1 MNSSAMMVS
10 RQKLLEAAMRVFAE
24 SGFRGATTRRIAEA
38 AGVNEVT
45 LFRQFKSKTALINEA
60 AELYARRRSE
70 EALPQHPASPLDE
83 LSEWCNAHLRL
94 LQESRDL
101 IRKCMAEVDDH
112 PNIAGCVRQGPDV
125 VHKQLV
131 DYTTELVR
139 QRDLP
144 LSPADVRVACIML
157 QGSLFA
163 DAMGR
168 DIMADMFPKPQRA
181 GAEYARFFLRM
192 LGVDP
197 GPGRGR
203 QRGTSTGPVTSRT
216 SGSRAAGPASRR
228 NGHGRQARPPRGT

>member
-1 MNSSAMMVS
+1 
-10 RQKLLEAAMRVFAE
+10 MRVFAE

-60 AELYARRRSE
+60 AQLYARRRSE
-70 EALPQHPASPLDE
+70 EALPPQPVSPLDE
-83 LSEWCNAHLRL
+83 LTEWCNTHLRL

-131 DYTTELVR
+131 DYTTQLVR
-139 QRDLP
+139 QRDLALP
-144 LSPADVRVACIML
+144 PGEVKVACVML
-157 QGSLFA
+157 QGSMFA

-181 GAEYARFFLRM
+181 GADYARAFLRM

-197 GPGRGR
+197 SNGGRR
-203 QRGTSTGPVTSRT
+203 AVTPAAPVN
-216 SGSRAAGPASRR
+216 GAASPRRR
-228 NGHGRQARPPRGT
+228 NGNARPSRPPRGT

>member
-1 MNSSAMMVS
+1 MMVS

-70 EALPQHPASPLDE
+70 EALPQQPVSPVDE
-83 LSEWCNAHLRL
+83 LTEWCNAHLRL

-101 IRKCMAEVDDH
+101 IRKCMAEVDEH

-125 VHKQLV
+125 VHRQLV
-131 DYTTELVR
+131 DYTTQLVKR
-139 QRDLP
+139 LDLP
-144 LSPADVRVACIML
+144 VSPGDVRVMCVML
-157 QGSLFA
+157 QGSMFA

-168 DIMADMFPKPQRA
+168 DIMPDMFPKPHRA
-181 GAEYARFFLRM
+181 GAEYARAFLRM
-192 LGVDP
+192 LGVEP
-197 GPGRGR
+197 GPAAR
-203 QRGTSTGPVTSRT
+203 SR
-216 SGSRAAGPASRR
+216 GSRAAVSQRR
-228 NGHGRQARPPRGT
+228 NGHRQSRPPRGT